1 VSVDH
6 VAQILAR
13 LPEHLKDLPGWEAWI
28 TSFGEEF
35 QELEDAFVQLR
46 DERTIDTATGV
57 TLEDIGRRV
66 GEPPSGLDEEIY
78 RRRIRARIAA
88 NRSKGRVK
96 DLIRVARLVLA
107 ETDGTVPVVTLARER
122 YATMLVQILGDAV
135 SEDLAD
141 TLIAFLRAATKGTA
155 AAGVRIL
162 LETSA
167 YPPEERFSFE
177 GGPGLGY
184 GIAATLDLDAV
195 HSEVDT
201 VLRASVVGTDGHA
214 ITLAF
219 APTGSGAGTLS
230 NVGNAWTFEYEDSVT
245 TVADFEA
252 AVAASD
258 NEAFHVL
265 IDGTGATVIT
275 DSLTA
280 TAFSGGVDGG
290 RYSGARE

>member
-1 VSVDH
+1 MIDH
-6 VAQILAR
+6 VAQMLGR
-13 LPEHLKDLPGWEAWI
+13 LPEHLKDLPVWEAI
-28 TSFGEEF
+28 LRSFGEEF
-35 QELEDAFVQLR
+35 QEIEDAFVQLR
-46 DERTIDTATGV
+46 DERSIDTATGA
-57 TLEDIGRRV
+57 TLESIGRRV
-66 GEPPSGLDEEIY
+66 GEPPSGLDTEIY

-96 DLIRVARLVLA
+96 DLIRVARLILA
-107 ETDGTVPVVTLARER
+107 ETDGTVPRVSLTREAP
-122 YATMLVQILGDAV
+122 ATMVAEVAEDAV

-141 TLIAFLRAATKGTA
+141 TLIVFLRAATRGTA

-167 YPPEERFSFE
+167 YPTEERFSFE

-184 GIAATLDLDAV
+184 GTGAILDIDGV

-201 VLRASVVGTDGHA
+201 VLRASAPGTDGND

-219 APTGSGAGTLS
+219 TPTGTGAGTLS
-230 NVGNAWTFEYEDSVT
+230 NVGNAWTFEFEDSVT
-245 TVADFEA
+245 TVGDFEA

-265 IDGTGATVIT
+265 TPDNTPATLIT
-275 DSLTA
+275 DSLPA
-280 TAFSGGVDGG
+280 TAFSGGIDGG
-290 RYSGARE
+290 RYIGVRE